1 MWKTS
6 DTHVATFLVAIGHP
20 LRGLAGPR
28 GRREFVFDAS
38 AGADRFAY
46 FDDSR
51 PVAPRKLFAAY
62 RDLKSALHASA

>member
-6 DTHVATFLVAIGHP
+6 DTHVAAFLVAIGHP
-20 LRGLAGPR
+20 LRGLDGPR
-28 GRREFVFDAS
+28 GRRAFVFDSGAE
-38 AGADRFAY
+38 ADRFAY